1 MRSEALE
8 KLSNRRHREARAL
21 TPTLSQRE
29 RGQTLGPNRFN
40 VAIQPVLKTGLL
52 HFVRN
57 DLFLLLALACLAL
70 LAACERPPQLP
81 RLNNGDVIL
90 AFGDSLTHG
99 TGATRDSAYPAVL
112 SKLTG
117 HTVINA
123 GVPGETTADGLAR
136 LPEVLNDVRPKI
148 VLLCLGGNDM
158 LRRQDS
164 NNTEANLRRMIQA
177 IRASGAAVVLIGVP
191 QPALFSGPPD
201 FYQRL
206 ADEFELP
213 YESEIFEEVLKTP
226 RLKADPIHAN
236 AEGYKVVA
244 QRLAELLEQAGAIK

>member
-1 MRSEALE
+1 MKGEWG
-8 KLSNRRHREARAL
+8 
-21 TPTLSQRE
+21 
-29 RGQTLGPNRFN
+29 RGKGRFQ
-40 VAIQPVLKTGLL
+40 AYW
-52 HFVRN
+52 
-57 DLFLLLALACLAL
+57 LALVLAL
-70 LAACERPPQLP
+70 FALAACDRPPQLP

-123 GVPGETTADGLAR
+123 GVPGETTAEGLAR
-136 LPEVLNDVRPKI
+136 LPDVLEEVRPKI

-158 LRRQDS
+158 LRRHDGNS
-164 NNTEANLRRMIQA
+164 TESNLRRMIET
-177 IRASGAAVVLIGVP
+177 IRASGAGVVLIGVP
-191 QPALFSGPPD
+191 APALFSGPPA
-201 FYQRL
+201 FYEKL
-206 ADEFELP
+206 ADEFDLP
-213 YESEIFEEVLKTP
+213 YEGEIFDEVLKTP

-244 QRLAELLEQAGAIK
+244 ERLADLLEQAGAI